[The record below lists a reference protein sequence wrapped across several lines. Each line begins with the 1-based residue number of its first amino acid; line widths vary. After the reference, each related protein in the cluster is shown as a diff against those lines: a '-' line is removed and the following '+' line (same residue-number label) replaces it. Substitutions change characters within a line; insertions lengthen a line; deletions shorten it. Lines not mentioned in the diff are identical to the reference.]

1 MAVLGTVEVQGHA
14 ETGFESL
21 VDVFAENWDLYDEI
35 GAGFSLYLDGAE
47 KVSVWGG
54 WADPSVGRPWQ
65 EDTMAVTFSAT
76 KGVTAICVHRLAEQ
90 GRIDLDAPV
99 ARYWPEFG
107 AAGKENV
114 SIRWVLSH
122 RAGLFSIEAP
132 LTLEEVLAVRPVAAA
147 LARQAPAWEPGTAHM
162 YHPLSYGYILGE
174 LVRRVTGKTLARYV
188 REDVAEVI
196 DADVWIGLPE
206 EQEYRVA
213 RLFPAT
219 GELQPDIAG
228 VTAAMAER
236 ESAGAKAFLGNVF
249 PAGFLGDGVDFNSPK
264 VHASEIPAAG
274 GIASARGL
282 ARLYAASVG
291 EVDGTR
297 LLSRA
302 TMEAARQVQ
311 SEGPPL
317 GSDVA
322 GLRLSMGFQ
331 LDCESRR
338 MLTPDS
344 FGHYGFGGS
353 VGIADPGLK
362 VGFGYVPNQLRGGAG
377 GDVRPRRLMKE
388 ALRLLDD
395 RADQGL
401 TV

>member
-1 MAVLGTVEVQGHA
+1 MSVAGAVEIQGHA
-14 ETGFESL
+14 EAGFETL
-21 VDVFAENWDLYDEI
+21 VEVFAENWDLYDEI
-35 GAGFSLYLDGAE
+35 GAGFCLYVDGDE
-47 KVSVWGG
+47 KVSIWGG
-54 WADPSVGRPWQ
+54 LADPAAGRPWQ

-76 KGVTAICVHRLAEQ
+76 KGVTAICIHHLAEQ
-90 GRIDLDAPV
+90 NRIDLDAPV

-107 AAGKENV
+107 AAGKANI

-132 LTLEEVLAVRPVAAA
+132 LTLEEVLAVRPVADA
-147 LARQAPAWEPGTAHM
+147 LAQQAPAWEPGSAHL

-188 REDVAEVI
+188 REDIGAPI
-196 DADVWIGLPE
+196 DADVWIGLPAD
-206 EQEYRVA
+206 QEHRVA

-219 GELQPDIAG
+219 GELQPDIAS

-236 ESAGAKAFLGNVF
+236 DSAGAKAFLGNVF
-249 PAGFLGDGVDFNSPK
+249 PAGFLGEGTDFNSPE

-274 GIASARGL
+274 GIASGRGL
-282 ARLYAASVG
+282 ARLYAATVG
-291 EVDGTR
+291 DVDGTR
-297 LLSRA
+297 LLRPA
-302 TMEAARQVQ
+302 TMEAAREVQ

-317 GSDVA
+317 GSEVA

-331 LDCESRR
+331 LDSQSRK

-353 VGIADPGLK
+353 VGIADPGLT
-362 VGFGYVPNQLRGGAG
+362 VGFGYVPNQLRGGMG
-377 GDVRPRRLMKE
+377 GDIRPRRLME
-388 ALRLLDD
+388 EVGRLLDE
-395 RADQGL
+395 RPTRRTKG
-401 TV
+401 